1 MVSLHTYSTVW
12 ILFLSCSP
20 YIPEVIVLSL
30 SWSPT
35 CQKSLSFPIPG
46 LPSYRKAFFLSC
58 SLYIPELQKSLYLS
72 LSLSLSTYTCVRVCV
87 RSLPCILCSSPFFC
101 PVSIEV
107 FPRAGKFLFGL
118 VRGRNPCNPC
128 CLLAT
133 QPLLITRYTTKL
145 PFSFRPFFRL
155 LGPAKLQYR
164 YTVGTENSLTK

>member
-1 MVSLHTYSTVW
+1 MVSLHARSPCPFPFLVSLHTGR
-12 ILFLSCSP
+12 LFSFP
-20 YIPEVIVLSL
+20 VLS
-30 SWSPT
+30 T
-35 CQKSLSFPIPG
+35 
-46 LPSYRKAFFLSC
+46 Y
-58 SLYIPELQKSLYLS
+58 QKSLYLS
-72 LSLSLSTYTCVRVCV
+72 LSSHILYSVHVYEYVCA
-87 RSLPCILCSSPFFC
+87 RCLAFCAAPLFC